1 MHPKQLH
8 FVAINSYLSPWHRL
22 VVTPLRTRLC
32 LFGCL
37 LFLVGTSLA
46 AQHARNLTVIWSN
59 AASSSACL
67 HDVSLTA
74 TTLATPLPLVPK
86 VIQQIDSLQP
96 EYQRYKDDSASF
108 CEKQWGKRN
117 RYLVSGVQF

>member
-8 FVAINSYLSPWHRL
+8 FVAINSYLSLWHRL

-37 LFLVGTSLA
+37 LFLSGTLPP
-46 AQHARNLTVIWSN
+46 AQHALDLTVIWPN

-74 TTLATPLPLVPK
+74 TTLATQLPLVPK
-86 VIQQIDSLQP
+86 VI
-96 EYQRYKDDSASF
+96 
-108 CEKQWGKRN
+108 
-117 RYLVSGVQF
+117 

>member
-22 VVTPLRTRLC
+22 VVTRLQTSLC

-37 LFLVGTSLA
+37 LFLPPAL
-46 AQHARNLTVIWSN
+46 HALDVTVIWPN

-67 HDVSLTA
+67 HAVSLTA
-74 TTLATPLPLVPK
+74 TTLVTQLPLVPK
-86 VIQQIDSLQP
+86 VI
-96 EYQRYKDDSASF
+96 
-108 CEKQWGKRN
+108 
-117 RYLVSGVQF
+117 

>member
-8 FVAINSYLSPWHRL
+8 FVAINSYLSLWHRL

-37 LFLVGTSLA
+37 LFLSGTLPP
-46 AQHARNLTVIWSN
+46 AQHARDLTVIWPN

-74 TTLATPLPLVPK
+74 TTLATQLPLVPK
-86 VIQQIDSLQP
+86 VI
-96 EYQRYKDDSASF
+96 
-108 CEKQWGKRN
+108 
-117 RYLVSGVQF
+117 